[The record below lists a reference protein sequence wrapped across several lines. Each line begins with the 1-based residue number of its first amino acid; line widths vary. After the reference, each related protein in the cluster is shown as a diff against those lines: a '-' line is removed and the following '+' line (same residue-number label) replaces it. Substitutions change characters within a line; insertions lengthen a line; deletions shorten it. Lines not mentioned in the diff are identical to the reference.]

1 MKKEKILEELES
13 LQRTLKL
20 YKVEINHWAYDNIN
34 DQLKYIIKSVEEIK

>member
-1 MKKEKILEELES
+1 MTNKKLLKRLNSLKRILE
-13 LQRTLKL
+13 L